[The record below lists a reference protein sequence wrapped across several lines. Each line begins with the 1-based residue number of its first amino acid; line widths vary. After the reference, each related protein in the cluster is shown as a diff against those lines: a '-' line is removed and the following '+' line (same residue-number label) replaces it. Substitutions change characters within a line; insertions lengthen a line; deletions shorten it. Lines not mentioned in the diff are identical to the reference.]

1 MNNILVSVLLSYYKG
16 EEYLE
21 GYLKNVCEQS
31 FANYLELVFV
41 GCLLSD
47 KEKNIIASYEDKIK
61 IKKIF
66 LDELKPQSD
75 CWNIGIKNSSADY
88 CCIWNI
94 DDVRT
99 TYSVENQYNKIN
111 SDNDI
116 GATYG
121 MFIISRKFSNM
132 AGQLIDHHQYPQK
145 EYTRSFL
152 LGPFF
157 MFRKS
162 LCEKIGYFDEQL
174 RSGADFDFAIR
185 LAANSRV
192 DMIQSIDGYFLDVQ
206 KGLSTRGDNRQPI
219 ERTVVELRYG
229 IMDKVDSRFI
239 PATTEYNIYEIKQ
252 FGNMVP
258 VSNFVPNYKKF
269 LNENGKS

>member
-1 MNNILVSVLLSYYKG
+1 
-16 EEYLE
+16 
-21 GYLKNVCEQS
+21 
-31 FANYLELVFV
+31 
-41 GCLLSD
+41 
-47 KEKNIIASYEDKIK
+47 
-61 IKKIF
+61 
-66 LDELKPQSD
+66 
-75 CWNIGIKNSSADY
+75 
-88 CCIWNI
+88 
-94 DDVRT
+94 
-99 TYSVENQYNKIN
+99 
-111 SDNDI
+111 
-116 GATYG
+116 
-121 MFIISRKFSNM
+121 M